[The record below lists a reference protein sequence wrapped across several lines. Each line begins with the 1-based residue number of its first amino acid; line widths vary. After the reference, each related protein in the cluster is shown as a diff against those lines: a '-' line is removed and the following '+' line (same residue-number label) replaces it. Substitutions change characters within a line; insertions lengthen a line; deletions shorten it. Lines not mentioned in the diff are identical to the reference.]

1 MKLYGGITLFVII
14 VVAVIL
20 YRRYTQSTYTY
31 SDIKAGQTPPETTT
45 VANII
50 RCQVAYNTSNVTAT
64 DATRPGFL
72 STFNTC
78 VRSNVGLYV
87 DSKCQWINSDPTAAN
102 ATEYSALNRYNT
114 DQNSIQLA
122 YIELIANSSDT
133 TSPALEVVE
142 AALKADLTG
151 ATRRYLATVCPSYF
165 KTPGGDPTTTY
176 TGWSVVPSS
185 SPAPT
190 AYSFW
195 VSGGKITAAQVNT
208 WATKAVRYTV
218 DQTINTGTTGDITT
232 GAPYVA
238 TGSTWNTDTTTVD
251 PDATPTGTFYK
262 NWEFARDNGPGT
274 INGQF

>member
-1 MKLYGGITLFVII
+1 MKLPSNMKLYGGITLFVII

-72 STFNTC
+72 STFNIC

-87 DSKCQWINSDPTAAN
+87 DSKCPWINSEPTAAN
-102 ATEYSALNRYNT
+102 VTEYSALNRYNT

-122 YIELIANSSDT
+122 YIELITYSSDT
-133 TSPALEVVE
+133 TSPTLEVVE

-151 ATRRYLATVCPSYF
+151 ATRRYLATICQSYF
-165 KTPGGDPTTTY
+165 KTPGVDLSSVY
-176 TGWSVVPSS
+176 TGWSVQSGATAPS
-185 SPAPT
+185 

-218 DQTINTGTTGDITT
+218 DAVTNEMTT

-238 TGSTWNTDTTTVD
+238 TGSTWNTDSTTVD
-251 PDATPTGTFYK
+251 PNATPTGTFYK